1 MSEYY
6 EDDFEASGTGGLIG
20 KGSNLSPMI
29 IKGGANSGI
38 LMPPGIGANK
48 VCPGTLISAIERW
61 S

>member
-29 IKGGANSGI
+29 MKGGANNSI
-38 LMPPGIGANK
+38 LMPPGIG
-48 VCPGTLISAIERW
+48 G
-61 S
+61 

>member
-29 IKGGANSGI
+29 MKGGANNSI
-38 LMPPGIGANK
+38 LMPPGIGGNK
-48 VCPGTLISAIERW
+48 VLMETYLNVIERW
-61 S
+61 R

>member
-1 MSEYY
+1 MTEYY

-29 IKGGANSGI
+29 MKGGANNSI
-38 LMPPGIGANK
+38 LMPPGFGVNK
-48 VCPGTLISAIERW
+48 VFNGTLMTLIERW